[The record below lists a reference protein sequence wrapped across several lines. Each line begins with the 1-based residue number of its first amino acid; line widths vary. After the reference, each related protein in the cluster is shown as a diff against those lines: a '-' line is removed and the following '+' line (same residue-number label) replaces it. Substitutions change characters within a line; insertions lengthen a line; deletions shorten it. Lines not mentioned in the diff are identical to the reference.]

1 MNPMKLLF
9 VLIISTII
17 ITGCQNN
24 IKKNHDL
31 PKVVVITGQVI
42 NRSSNDPKSIAVI
55 IDDVASSEQIR
66 VVDDLDKDGR
76 FKSRFERYYPQ
87 EVMVKYNTIYEI
99 FLSPGDSIH
108 IIIDAKKQGTLE
120 DCFHSISFSGDAVEE
135 NEQLK
140 KFQEWFDP
148 IKVKKSMNLI
158 AESRYDPARY
168 FQYRDSL
175 RNSYHQ
181 SMIEF
186 EKKNKVSPSITTW
199 IYNEIE
205 EDFFYN
211 MWLYP
216 MIHRRFNNYPPT
228 WDVPVSY
235 YDFFNKAN
243 ITLESL
249 SNAKL
254 TKPFALSYYFFYTR
268 NKIQEDL
275 MIKGLVKD
283 TILSDGKHERLWKVN
298 NDSIIIDGIKKYT
311 PKGLLRQ
318 LVFNWFFGMK
328 LRQDMNTDFF
338 EKNSSL
344 ISQEIKE
351 PFLVMPLQ
359 KNYHEIREIA
369 LNPKNNGKPLII
381 DSNSRP
387 GGDILKQVVKTNR
400 GKVIYIDCW
409 ATWCGPCLAEMPY
422 SKKLMTELKDEP
434 VSFVFLS
441 FNSPKEAALKKV
453 NDLNLGGIHYF
464 LDMDE
469 SNHLQE
475 LLSFSSFPNYLL
487 IDKNGNIVRSSSAL
501 IPSNEKTKNNIIKLI
516 NQEGK

>member
-1 MNPMKLLF
+1 MKLLF

-17 ITGCQNN
+17 IAGCQNN
-24 IKKNHDL
+24 IKKNHDS
-31 PKVVVITGQVI
+31 PKVVVITGEVI
-42 NRSSNDPKSIAVI
+42 NKSRNDPNSVTVI
-55 IDDVASSEQIR
+55 IDDVASNEQLR
-66 VVDDLDKDGR
+66 VVGDLDKNGR
-76 FKSRFERYYPQ
+76 FKAHFERYYPQ

-99 FLSPGDSIH
+99 FISPGDSIH
-108 IIIDAKKQGTLE
+108 IVIDAQKQGTLE
-120 DCFHSISFSGDAVEE
+120 DRFHSISFSGDAVEE

-148 IKVKKSMNLI
+148 IKVKKSMNHI

-168 FQYRDSL
+168 LQYRDSL

-181 SMIEF
+181 YMFEF
-186 EKKNKVSPSITTW
+186 EKKNKVSPSITAWT
-199 IYNEIE
+199 YNEIE

-211 MWLYP
+211 MWIYP
-216 MIHRRFNNYPPT
+216 IIHRRFNNYPST

-235 YDFFNKAN
+235 YDFFKKAN

-249 SNAKL
+249 CNAKL
-254 TKPFALSYYFFYTR
+254 TKPFASYYYVYYIR

-283 TILSDGKHERLWKVN
+283 TILSDGKHEQLWKVN

-318 LVFNWFFGMK
+318 LVFNCFFGMK
-328 LRQDMNTDFF
+328 LRQDMNIDFF
-338 EKNSSL
+338 EKNSML
-344 ISQEIKE
+344 LSQEIKE
-351 PFLVMPLQ
+351 PFLVLPLQ

-381 DSNSRP
+381 DSNNKP
-387 GGDILKQVVKTNR
+387 GGDILKQILKTNR

-409 ATWCGPCLAEMPY
+409 ATWCGSCITEMPY
-422 SKKLMTELKDEP
+422 SKKLMAELKDES
-434 VSFVFLS
+434 VSFVFLC
-441 FNSPKEAALKKV
+441 FNSPKDAALKKV
-453 NDLNLGGIHYF
+453 NDLNLGGTHYF
-464 LDMDE
+464 LNKDE

-475 LLSFSSFPNYLL
+475 LLSCSSLPNYLL
-487 IDKNGNIVRSSSAL
+487 INKNGDIVRLRSNLRPSA
-501 IPSNEKTKNNIIKLI
+501 EETKNDILKLI
-516 NQEGK
+516 NQEGQ